1 MCLDPMETV
10 GLCTAGTKMGDK
22 LAGAVETCK
31 NYDVTTMR
39 KKKPNKGKGKGKKP
53 SKGKG
58 KGKNKPLKCPSVEDI
73 EMWFMEA
80 HAMPLC
86 MFSELGWMD
95 DEMNE
100 IKEVAEAD
108 IAQVILYELS
118 TPGCASTPWRLSASA
133 PPGPPWATSWPAPWR
148 PARTMT
154 SPP

>member
-1 MCLDPMETV
+1 MFHFIFLACIALASAGKDKDKMGEYAGMCLDPMETV
-10 GLCTAGTKMGDK
+10 GLCTAGTTMGDK

-58 KGKNKPLKCPSVEDI
+58 KGKNKPMKCPSVEDI

-108 IAQVILYELS
+108 IAQVIILY
-118 TPGCASTPWRLSASA
+118 PV
-133 PPGPPWATSWPAPWR
+133 
-148 PARTMT
+148 
-154 SPP
+154 